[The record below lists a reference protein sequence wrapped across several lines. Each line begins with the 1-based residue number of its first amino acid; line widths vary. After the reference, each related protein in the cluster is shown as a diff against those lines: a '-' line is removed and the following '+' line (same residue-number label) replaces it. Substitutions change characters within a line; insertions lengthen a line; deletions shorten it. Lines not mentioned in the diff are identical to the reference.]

1 MMPMPRSYTDEQ
13 IERVRQMHAK
23 GLNDRQI
30 RDQTGL
36 SSWSIWDIRK
46 NRLGLPAR
54 RSRPDVNRN
63 NKIHP
68 HRDEIRRLAD
78 LKWNDSQIAS
88 QLGVNRRQLR
98 EYRVKHLQLD
108 SVPRSEMLNRSA
120 GRQRQEQVLGRSPAD
135 IRAEKL
141 WSFATSL
148 GWPEGV
154 RYRAVQILELMVQLG
169 RPVVRSELPQLLNVP
184 PSKVFKSNDPQGTYL
199 GNLISRGLVA
209 AATKVIDPGLLT
221 EQKAPLPKRKINL
234 YFLTPAA
241 LQMKAAWLSRRDC
254 HADPSTLTEERL
266 S

>member
-1 MMPMPRSYTDEQ
+1 MAMLMSYTDEQ
-13 IERVRQMHAK
+13 IERVRQMHSQ
-23 GLNDRQI
+23 GWNDRQI
-30 RDQTGL
+30 RDQMGL
-36 SSWSIWDIRK
+36 SSWSIWHIRK
-46 NRLGLPAR
+46 NTLGLPAR

-88 QLGVNRRQLR
+88 QLGVSRRQLR

-120 GRQRQEQVLGRSPAD
+120 GRQRQEQILGRSPSD

-154 RYRAVQILELMVQLG
+154 RYRAVQILELLVQLG
-169 RPVVRSELPQLLNVP
+169 RPVVRSELPQLLNLSP
-184 PSKVFKSNDPQGTYL
+184 AKVFKSNDPQGTYL

-209 AATKVIDPGLLT
+209 AAPKVVDPGLLT
-221 EQKAPLPKRKINL
+221 PSKEPRPKRKINL

-241 LQMKAAWLSRRDC
+241 LEMKAAWLARRDG
-254 HADPSTLTEERL
+254 HAEASTLTEERL